1 MYTRWGQVTCP
12 ASAQLLYSGTMAG
25 KSQSE
30 SGDGANFLCLP
41 KKPTYVTAP
50 GGTGD
55 GLISAAHYAWASSNT
70 PFQAVNNKAIP
81 CAVCLTTHADLLMM
95 PGVIQCPTN
104 AWTLEYVGF
113 LASEHS
119 SLKNPTSY
127 ECIDRSTMTLGAL
140 STGAALY
147 HVRANCGPVDLP
159 CGVGLYDIKKDL
171 TCAVCTI

>member
-1 MYTRWGQVTCP
+1 MGTRYTCP

-41 KKPTYVTAP
+41 KTPTYMTVP
-50 GGTGD
+50 GGLGD
-55 GLISAAHYAWASSNT
+55 GRISAAHYAWASSNT
-70 PFQAVNNKAIP
+70 PFQGVNNRVIP
-81 CAVCLTTHADLLMM
+81 CAVCFTDKVNLVMM

-104 AWTLEYVGF
+104 AWTREYIGY

-119 SLKNPTSY
+119 SVANNPTSY
-127 ECIDRSTMTLGAL
+127 ECIDQKTVTLGAL

-147 HVRANCGPVDLP
+147 HVRANCGPTLGLP
-159 CGVGLYDIKKDL
+159 CGPGLYDNTRDL